1 MGKKKLQGGMV
12 AMDVFGVEWTK
23 TGAMHM
29 GLTVAY
35 YGFMSDVLEL
45 SAKYQ
50 RWCGRLRYFVAG
62 VLRLLCLSH
71 YTCEVHYLPALSGLD
86 AEHVEVDHGI
96 HNPTLDPGPL
106 ASSIDSSPILAAPT
120 RLNSNSDFA
129 GVVNASYEPSDYV
142 RGLDGKTKRPLPRII
157 TPDEETVTVSSASP
171 SPRART
177 RSKSKAKSVGSTA
190 PGAWREVTGSCLGDT
205 VSTTAGTRWG
215 PLEGM
220 SDVNAGGAETD
231 IAKSRVH
238 FLVEDEKWESRGGP
252 FLGVMMCN
260 HQCKTVQC
268 IQSQALAPPAEHDD
282 GNVHLLLVHNVG
294 RLQLLRFFLLMQFGR
309 HISLPF
315 VECIKARAVW
325 LNPSIRGHQACGID
339 GELLTLDGP
348 IMMRVLPHQCH
359 LIGKRTLHTQ

>member
-1 MGKKKLQGGMV
+1 MVISFHKFQILVLKDPSNGTYLPYSHSFISSIYKLTAILDIRLKAVKSILYSFWVEVKTWARASSSLGGGMEVV
-12 AMDVFGVEWTK
+12 A
-23 TGAMHM
+23 
-29 GLTVAY
+29 
-35 YGFMSDVLEL
+35 VLEL

-50 RWCGRLRYFVAG
+50 RRCGRLRYFVAG

-106 ASSIDSSPILAAPT
+106 ASSIDSSPVLAAPT

-238 FLVEDEKWESRGGP
+238 FLVEDEKWENRGGP
-252 FLGVMMCN
+252 FLGVIMCN

-315 VECIKARAVW
+315 VECIKVCHH
-325 LNPSIRGHQACGID
+325 LSLH
-339 GELLTLDGP
+339 
-348 IMMRVLPHQCH
+348 RVL
-359 LIGKRTLHTQ
+359 